1 MPVATVCLHRPLTPT
16 IRPQRYAAGT
26 DRKDGEHTP
35 RSRGDRGVT
44 DNPSFLRTEREGHRR
59 RARQQ
64 NDCCGDLQSH
74 QISGAKVPSETASC
88 DERPSAGRI
97 CGRSPDQV
105 ANLPLCFTLVTH
117 GSFKSSLILSDP
129 PMYSSSTYESSS
141 PSSDLLATDHPAV
154 DARIGTRGHDSA
166 SGFSVGLIPQLI
178 DVLRI
183 LTEGQDLL
191 SRKIRSALLEESNQ
205 PFSNVE
211 QDERLQVPA
220 AQPILDGGTTLA
232 ETSRIPTSKDA
243 QFDGATTRSNTLGIR
258 CASDSYVDVGETETS
273 PSSKPDFTPVSSL
286 LTVARADRSDDR
298 HFGGSMVRPVAS
310 NSVPDEPTAL
320 LLHRDYNYFD
330 ELDAMLASLPK

>member
-1 MPVATVCLHRPLTPT
+1 M
-16 IRPQRYAAGT
+16 
-26 DRKDGEHTP
+26 
-35 RSRGDRGVT
+35 
-44 DNPSFLRTEREGHRR
+44 
-59 RARQQ
+59 RARQH

-88 DERPSAGRI
+88 HERPPAGRI
-97 CGRSPDQV
+97 CGRSPDQL
-105 ANLPLCFTLVTH
+105 AEFATLFHARHAWFIQIV
-117 GSFKSSLILSDP
+117 SDTQCP

-154 DARIGTRGHDSA
+154 DARRTRGHDSA

-286 LTVARADRSDDR
+286 LTVARADRKDDR
-298 HFGGSMVRPVAS
+298 HFGGSMVQPVAS
-310 NSVPDEPTAL
+310 NSVPDEPTAS
-320 LLHRDYNYFD
+320 LLHREYNYFD